1 MNMKTALFFILCCML
16 ARLSECADNNSFT
29 FDIVN
34 RYNWMRF
41 AKRIFSSTTPT
52 NFTIIP
58 YSYVSNSDGTTGNEN
73 SVLLIRKKLKDTS
86 ADDSSSSNSSLD
98 KSSSSEKIASCMKS
112 EGSTKSEHAK
122 KTSQEKTSVNSF
134 GLSEAPSF
142 ANINSSSS
150 YILQSLPK
158 KSQQSTSGKMSYHSK
173 QNSDQS
179 GKGNVEQSFI
189 DNISEEYKPQKI
201 SDVLMEVSEEERV
214 YELTGDEACDH
225 VLELGNILHKAN
237 EEIIEFSLNVNNVL
251 CINLEAINGNGY
263 IWALLGVNR
272 EKPKIEPANFP
283 TKKITKSYFSNEI
296 SVTQPKAFVKGKS
309 NVSPSHEPNK
319 VDDLNAS
326 GTSDNK
332 PKLYKQLGGLVGGAS
347 VLQSKIKAHKS
358 GLYYI
363 VYSYYRPFDPTT
375 GSNTKIVRLNVQ

>member
-1 MNMKTALFFILCCML
+1 M
-16 ARLSECADNNSFT
+16 DNNSFT

-58 YSYVSNSDGTTGNEN
+58 YSYVSNSDNTTGNEN

-86 ADDSSSSNSSLD
+86 ADESSSNNSISD
-98 KSSSSEKIASCMKS
+98 KSSSSEKIASCIKS
-112 EGSTKSEHAK
+112 EGSTNSEHGK
-122 KTSQEKTSVNSF
+122 KTSQEEKKSVNSF
-134 GLSEAPSF
+134 GIPKAPSF
-142 ANINSSSS
+142 ANFNSSSS
-150 YILQSLPK
+150 YILQSLPNT
-158 KSQQSTSGKMSYHSK
+158 SQQSTSGKMSYHSK
-173 QNSDQS
+173 QHSDQS
-179 GKGNVEQSFI
+179 GRGNVEQSFI

-201 SDVLMEVSEEERV
+201 SDVLMEVSGEERV
-214 YELTGDEACDH
+214 YELTGDEVCDH

-251 CINLEAINGNGY
+251 CVNLEAINGNGY
-263 IWALLGVNR
+263 VWALLGVNR
-272 EKPKIEPANFP
+272 EKPQIEPANFP

-309 NVSPSHEPNK
+309 NVSPSQESNQ
-319 VDDLNAS
+319 VDNLNSS
-326 GTSDNK
+326 GTSDNR

-363 VYSYYRPFDPTT
+363 IYSYYRPFDPTT

>member
-1 MNMKTALFFILCCML
+1 ML
-16 ARLSECADNNSFT
+16 KCDQWRMDNNSFT

-296 SVTQPKAFVKGKS
+296 SVTQPKAFVNGKS